1 MDTEATSRA
10 KQPLGFLV
18 CLLLCFA
25 TSAVGGLATANAKAF
40 YATLIRPEWA
50 PPGWVFAPV
59 WTMLFLAMAVA
70 AWLVWRIPGNGR
82 ARRIALGLFGLQLAA
97 NALWSW
103 LFFAWN
109 LGALAFAEVLLL
121 WLLIAATLVSF
132 WRLQALAGW
141 LLVPYLAWV
150 SFASALSFTFWRLN
164 PAVLG

>member
-1 MDTEATSRA
+1 MRHHASARA
-10 KQPLGFLV
+10 RQLLGFLA

-25 TSAVGGLATANAKAF
+25 TSGVGALATVNAKAF

-59 WTMLFLAMAVA
+59 WSTLFLAMAISV
-70 AWLVWRIPGNGR
+70 WLVWRIPGSSR

-121 WLLIAATLVSF
+121 WLLIAATLLSF
-132 WRLQALAGW
+132 WRLQVLAGW

-164 PAVLG
+164 PGILG